1 MNKLRVVSSFTGVGM
16 FDLGLQR
23 AGMEI
28 IHQIEI
34 DEHCQSVLRFRY
46 PDVPK
51 SKDIHDVQKAKNTI
65 VSDFDVLVG
74 GSPCQSFSV
83 AGRRA
88 GLAGESQLWYEY
100 HRLLVEYQPTWFIW
114 ENVPG
119 VLSSGPVDERTG
131 NKRRGVDF
139 AIVLSGFTGVIQRI
153 PRGGWRNSG
162 VANGPFY
169 NISWRVLD
177 ARHFGVPQRRRRVFV
192 IGRLAAAGGS
202 PAEILFERESAG
214 WYLQESTAAQ
224 ENAPPAFGITAADG
238 DGGGKWENN
247 LHPDHHPSD
256 HVDDAAFNVSVEE
269 GGKGRQEH
277 RDSITV
283 TEFSSAPTLPAS
295 GAGTARP
302 SISNAA
308 HEFLVMSAFRRTD
321 TSAYVEDDISSTL
334 RKHTDAGSN
343 VVAVPFRK
351 LSHGEYVADDLASA
365 VVKRDSKDARD
376 IIVTP
381 TFRAPSH
388 GEYVADQ
395 TAASIRATEA
405 KDPKRTL
412 ICVPKAATVD
422 VRNLTTNDEISGTLQ
437 HKSSGGYSLNYQN
450 PVIVRTANT
459 SSNGW
464 GILEDGTTHTLGGS
478 NAVITFNG
486 DPTPKL
492 AEGVAPTLRSGQGGE
507 ETGVISQMFGLRRF
521 TPVETERLQ
530 GLMDDWTRWRDDG
543 KEQSDAQRYAQCGNG
558 GAVPVLEWIGR
569 RIIAYEED

>member
-1 MNKLRVVSSFTGVGM
+1 MNKRLKAVSSFTGVGM

-28 IHQIEI
+28 VHQIEI
-34 DEHCQSVLRFRY
+34 DDHCQSVLRFRF

-51 SKDIHDVQKAKNTI
+51 SKDIHDVKKANDPIGT
-65 VSDFDVLVG
+65 DFDVLVG

-100 HRLLVEYQPTWFIW
+100 HRILVEYQPTWFIW

-139 AIVLSGFTGVIQRI
+139 AIVLSGFTGVVQAI
-153 PRGGWRNSG
+153 PRKGWRNSG
-162 VANGPFY
+162 IANGTFY
-169 NISWRVLD
+169 NVAWRVLD

-202 PAEILFERESAG
+202 PAEILFERESLG
-214 WYLQESTAAQ
+214 WYLQESAAAQ
-224 ENAPPAFGITAADG
+224 EDAAAAAGGLADG
-238 DGGGKWENN
+238 RDGGGGRENN
-247 LHPDHHPSD
+247 LHPHLHPSD
-256 HVDDAAFNVSVEE
+256 HVDDAAFNVPVKESDE
-269 GGKGRQEH
+269 GGQVGAGSHDR

-283 TEFSSAPTLPAS
+283 TEFNSAPTLPAS

-321 TSAYVEDDISSTL
+321 TSAYVKDDVAAAL
-334 RKHTDAGSN
+334 RRSTDAGSN
-343 VVAVPFRK
+343 VVLVPFRMR
-351 LSHGEYVADDLASA
+351 SFGEFSDDSASA
-365 VVKRDSKDARD
+365 IVKRDAKDARD
-376 IIVTP
+376 IIAITGWDNQMKRIYDPRGVAATLAGSDRKGGRTP
-381 TFRAPSH
+381 GGH
-388 GEYVADQ
+388 
-395 TAASIRATEA
+395 I
-405 KDPKRTL
+405 L
-412 ICVPKAATVD
+412 VPKAATVD
-422 VRNLTTNDEISGTLQ
+422 VRSLVTNDEISGTLQ
-437 HKSSGGYSLNYQN
+437 SKKTGGYSLNYQN
-450 PVIVRTANT
+450 PVI
-459 SSNGW
+459 
-464 GILEDGTTHTLGGS
+464 
-478 NAVITFNG
+478 TFNG
-486 DPTPKL
+486 DPTPKMAL
-492 AEGVAPTLRSGQGGE
+492 GVSPTLRSGQGGE
-507 ETGVISQMFGLRRF
+507 GVGIISQLFGIRRF

-530 GLMDDWTRWRDDG
+530 GLEDDWTRWRDDG